1 MVHETLVKEWFRYAE
16 MDLAS
21 AKVLME
27 TMFPPPLEIICYH
40 CQQAAEKC
48 LKGLLLAVNDDIE
61 KTHDLV
67 RLLNKLEGY
76 KPVPDEIYDIA
87 ENLTQF
93 STRTRYPQ
101 ESCVDTLQTTLAIA
115 QAERLLP
122 WAIGQIDGT

>member
-27 TMFPPPLEIICYH
+27 TMYPPPLEIICYH

>member
-27 TMFPPPLEIICYH
+27 TMYPPPLEIICYH

-67 RLLNKLEGY
+67 RLLNKLECY

-101 ESCVDTLQTTLAIA
+101 ESCVDAHQTTLAIA
-115 QAERLLP
+115 QAERLMP
-122 WAIGQIDGT
+122 WAINQVNCD

>member
-1 MVHETLVKEWFRYAE
+1 MVHEILVKEWFRYAE

-27 TMFPPPLEIICYH
+27 TMYPPPLEIICYH